1 MAELQALLDALDAAR
16 EDFHDALAAV
26 DAELVTAPGVVG
38 DWSVRDLVVHVAAWD
53 EHGTAAL
60 ELATSGRG
68 DDFAYSTA
76 DTDAENDRIEA
87 EALRTSPSDALA
99 REERAF
105 ADFRAAIAALDPEL
119 LGHQLGNGDSVEAV
133 IRYDGA
139 DHYGEHTEHIRAWFS
154 ADDGDSDEDEL
165 SDDEA

>member
-1 MAELQALLDALDAAR
+1 MAELEVLLRALDAAR
-16 EDFHDALAAV
+16 DDFHDALAAV

-38 DWSVRDLVVHVAAWD
+38 HWSVRDLVVHVAAWN

-87 EALRTSPSDALA
+87 EALRTSPSEALA

-105 ADFRAAIAALDPEL
+105 GEFRAAIVALDPAL
-119 LGHQLGNGDSVEAV
+119 LGHRLGNGDSVEAV

-139 DHYGEHTEHIRAWFS
+139 DHYAEHTDHIRAWFG
-154 ADDGDSDEDEL
+154 AGETDANDED
-165 SDDEA
+165 DDDA

>member
-1 MAELQALLDALDAAR
+1 MAELDALLSSLDAAR

-26 DAELVTAPGVVG
+26 DAELVTVPGVVG

-60 ELATSGRG
+60 ELASAGRG
-68 DDFAYSTA
+68 DEFAYSTA

-87 EALRTSPSDALA
+87 EALRTSPSEALA

-105 ADFRAAIAALDPEL
+105 TDFRTAIAALDPEL
-119 LGHQLGNGDSVEAV
+119 LGRHLGNGDSVEAV

-139 DHYGEHTEHIRAWFS
+139 DHYAEHTEHIRAWFALDEAD
-154 ADDGDSDEDEL
+154 ADDEGEPDS
-165 SDDEA
+165 

>member
-1 MAELQALLDALDAAR
+1 MTELRELLAALDAAR
-16 EDFHDALAAV
+16 EDFHHALAQV
-26 DAELVTAPGVVG
+26 DAELVTVPGVVG

-53 EHGTAAL
+53 EHGTGAL
-60 ELATSGRG
+60 DLARAGRG
-68 DDFAYSTA
+68 DEFAYSTS

-87 EALRTSPSDALA
+87 EALRTSPSEALA

-105 ADFRAAIAALDPEL
+105 VEFRAAIAALDTAL

-139 DHYGEHTEHIRAWFS
+139 DHYAEHAEHIRAWFRS
-154 ADDGDSDEDEL
+154 DDADDDAD
-165 SDDEA
+165 A

>member
-1 MAELQALLDALDAAR
+1 MAELEALLSALDAAR
-16 EDFHDALAAV
+16 DDFHDALAGV

-38 DWSVRDLVVHVAAWD
+38 EWSVRDLVVHVAAWD

-68 DDFAYSTA
+68 GDFAYSTA

-87 EALRTSPSDALA
+87 EALRTSPSEALA

-105 ADFRAAIAALDPEL
+105 TEFRAAIAALDPAQL
-119 LGHQLGNGDSVEAV
+119 KLKLGNGDSVEAV

-139 DHYGEHTEHIRAWFS
+139 DHYAEHTEHIRDWFVDDD
-154 ADDGDSDEDEL
+154 ADT
-165 SDDEA
+165 DDEP

>member
-1 MAELQALLDALDAAR
+1 M
-16 EDFHDALAAV
+16 
-26 DAELVTAPGVVG
+26 
-38 DWSVRDLVVHVAAWD
+38 HVAAGD

-68 DDFAYSTA
+68 GDFAYSTA

-87 EALRTSPSDALA
+87 EALRTSPSEALA

-105 ADFRAAIAALDPEL
+105 TEFRAAIAALDPAQL
-119 LGHQLGNGDSVEAV
+119 KLKLGNGDSVEAV

-139 DHYGEHTEHIRAWFS
+139 DHYAEHTEHIRDWFVDD
-154 ADDGDSDEDEL
+154 ADT
-165 SDDEA
+165 DDEP